1 MGLNLKDEET
11 VALVT
16 EVARRTGRTK
26 TATVRELAREKLA
39 ELDMKAADLAQA
51 RAADNLRWLQEEVW
65 PHTAGKSLTKDEINE
80 LLGFDE
86 MGDE

>member
-16 EVARRTGRTK
+16 EIARRTGRTK

-39 ELDMKAADLAQA
+39 ELDVKAADVAQA

-65 PHTAGKSLTKDEINE
+65 PRTAGKSITKDEINE
-80 LLGFDE
+80 LLGFNE
-86 MGDE
+86 MVEE